1 MTAQITTQDKLRAE
15 RAYLENKVQGAN
27 PQELLVIL
35 YEGLLKTVL
44 SGKRAL
50 EEKAY
55 DEACADLGRA
65 RRIVTYLTNS
75 LQEEGKEIT
84 VNLRQLYGFCF
95 ENIGRANLEKKPELL
110 DGVLNVVKELTG
122 AWTDLAKLQKQGG
135 LESNQE
141 TKASTE

>member
-1 MTAQITTQDKLRAE
+1 MTAQITTQDKNRAE

-44 SGKRAL
+44 SGQRAL
-50 EEKAY
+50 EENVF
-55 DEACADLGRA
+55 DEAHAELSRA
-65 RRIVTYLTNS
+65 RRIVTYLSNS
-75 LQEEGKEIT
+75 LREEGGEIT

-110 DGVLNVVKELTG
+110 DGVVNVVKELTG
-122 AWTDLAKLQKQGG
+122 AWTDLARQQKQGG
-135 LESNQE
+135 HDSAQQ
-141 TKASTE
+141 TKASVE